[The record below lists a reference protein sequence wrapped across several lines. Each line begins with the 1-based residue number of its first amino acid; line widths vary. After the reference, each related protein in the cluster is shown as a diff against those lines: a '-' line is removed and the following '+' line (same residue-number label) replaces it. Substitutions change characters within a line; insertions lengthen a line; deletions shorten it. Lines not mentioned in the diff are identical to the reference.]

1 MSLLPATVALEPHI
15 TCQTTG
21 ITGFRD
27 GRLTVLPE
35 TGSGGGGSRTGGV
48 DCLSRRAESGL
59 SVTLI
64 GAVLAQIR
72 FIG

>member
-1 MSLLPATVALEPHI
+1 MSLLPATVAFEPRI

-35 TGSGGGGSRTGGV
+35 TGFGGGAVEPAVSTVSVGV
-48 DCLSRRAESGL
+48 PNLVYR
-59 SVTLI
+59 
-64 GAVLAQIR
+64 
-72 FIG
+72 